1 MNKQYILEKIQEIV
15 KSDGTPPGMQ
25 KFEKITGLKR
35 TDWYGKHWA
44 RWSDALTEAGF
55 EGNKYN
61 QAYPKETVL
70 KLYLD
75 LVIELQK
82 VPSTGEIR
90 IKCNNDTTYPG
101 HTTFQNALG
110 NRNEQLTALL
120 EYARAQNAPAHIIE
134 LIANGL
140 KAAPI
145 KSTEKKSA
153 AGIGYVYLI
162 KFGDFFKIG
171 RSNDFDRRLREI
183 KTKLPEE
190 GELIHVIETDDPEGI
205 EAYWHNRF
213 KNCRAKGEWFKLS
226 NDDVKALRKR
236 KFM

>member
-1 MNKQYILEKIQEIV
+1 MNKNYILEKIKEV
-15 KSDGTPPGMQ
+15 VESDGAPPGMQ

-44 RWSDALTEAGF
+44 RWSDALKEAGF

-61 QAYPKETVL
+61 QAYPKEALL
-70 KLYLD
+70 KLYFD

-90 IKCNNDTTYPG
+90 IKCNNDSTYPG
-101 HTTFQNALG
+101 HTTFQKALG
-110 NRNEQLTALL
+110 NRNEQLSALL
-120 EYARAQNAPAHIIE
+120 DYAKRENAPKHIIE

-140 KAAPI
+140 KAAPT
-145 KSTEKKSA
+145 KSVEKMSV
-153 AGIGYVYLI
+153 GIGYVYVI
-162 KFGDFFKIG
+162 KFGDFYKIG

-190 GELIHVIETDDPEGI
+190 GELIHVIETDDAEGI